1 MNQYFGYTLVFVG
14 FIFLLL
20 ITIRNRYMPLIG
32 CALALLGVEGLLF
45 TTMRHRLPPSVG
57 EYIPGILF
65 IDALVLFFLWRF
77 FFGFQN
83 REGDGFQTLAA
94 NKLGPF
100 SFLVSWLMYVSSLME
115 KVVAIK
121 WFRLLLSLLFI
132 FWCLTSCVRSC
143 RTFPDG

>member
-1 MNQYFGYTLVFVG
+1 MNQYLGYTLVFVG

-32 CALALLGVEGLLF
+32 CALALLGMEWILL

-65 IDALVLFFLWRF
+65 IDALILFFLWRF

-83 REGDGFQTLAA
+83 REGDGLQTLAA

-100 SFLVSWLMYVSSLME
+100 SF
-115 KVVAIK
+115 
-121 WFRLLLSLLFI
+121 F
-132 FWCLTSCVRSC
+132 
-143 RTFPDG
+143 